1 MDIGKVPVE
10 ILQKHVFSNLR
21 TNKNILLFPN
31 IGEDCAAVDIEGE
44 IAVLTM
50 DPITAGDSMSGFLS
64 VIVACNDL
72 AAAGA
77 QPLGILTTVLL
88 PPGSGEDE
96 FAHILTQ
103 IRDACNKLNIH
114 LLGGHSEVTT
124 AVTRPLIVSTGF
136 GRVKKEF
143 LVSTGGAKH
152 GDKIVITKTIGLEGT
167 FILYNKYKEKLKDI
181 LNSHEE
187 KEIESFIEKLSVVKE
202 GMIARE
208 YASSMHDITEGGLFG
223 AIYEVCRASSKGAV
237 IYENMIN
244 LSSAVQK
251 VCAFFNLNPYKLISS
266 GSMLIT
272 TNRADEL
279 VKKLWRNGIECC
291 VVGEIME
298 KPSIEFISKSGEI
311 IYINELPID
320 EIYKVV

>member
-1 MDIGKVPVE
+1 LDIGKVPVE
-10 ILQKHVFSNLR
+10 ILQKHIFSKSK
-21 TNKNILLFPN
+21 TSKNILLFPN

-96 FAHILTQ
+96 FVHILTQ

-143 LVSTGGAKH
+143 LVSTGGAKP
-152 GDKIVITKTIGLEGT
+152 GDKIVITKTIGLEGI

-187 KEIESFIEKLSVVKE
+187 KEIESFVEKLSVVKE

-298 KPSIEFISKSGEI
+298 RPNIEFISKSGEI

>member
-1 MDIGKVPVE
+1 MDIGKVPLE
-10 ILQKHVFSNLR
+10 ILKKHVFSNFR
-21 TNKNILLFPN
+21 TDKNFLLLPN

-44 IAVLTM
+44 IAVLTT

-77 QPLGILTTVLL
+77 QPLGVLTTVLL
-88 PPGSGEDE
+88 PPGSDEDD
-96 FAHILTQ
+96 FAYILTQ

-136 GRVKKEF
+136 GKVKKE
-143 LVSTGGAKH
+143 LLISTGGAKP

-187 KEIESFIEKLSVVKE
+187 KEIESFVEKLSVVKE

-223 AIYEVCRASSKGAV
+223 AIYEVCRASGKGAV
-237 IYENMIN
+237 IYEDMIN
-244 LSSAVQK
+244 LSAAVQK

-272 TNRADEL
+272 TNMADEL
-279 VKKLWRNGIECC
+279 VKKLLQNGIECC
-291 VVGEIME
+291 IVGEIIE
-298 KPSIEFISKSGEI
+298 KPNIEFISKSGEKT
-311 IYINELPID
+311 YINELPID

>member
-10 ILQKHVFSNLR
+10 ILQKHVFRNLR
-21 TNKNILLFPN
+21 TNKNILLLPN

-44 IAVLTM
+44 IAVLTT

-64 VIVACNDL
+64 VVVACNDL

-77 QPLGILTTVLL
+77 QPLGVLTTVLL
-88 PPGSGEDE
+88 PPGSDEDE
-96 FAHILTQ
+96 FANILSQ
-103 IRDACNKLNIH
+103 IRYACDKLNVI

-136 GRVKKEF
+136 GKVKKE
-143 LVSTGGAKH
+143 LLISTGGAKP

-187 KEIESFIEKLSVVKE
+187 KEIESFVEKLSVVKE

-272 TNRADEL
+272 TSKADDL
-279 VKKLWRNGIECC
+279 VTKLLESGIECC
-291 VVGEIME
+291 IVGEIVE
-298 KPSIEFISKSGEI
+298 KPSVEFVSKSGEKT
-311 IYINELPID
+311 YINDLPID

>member
-1 MDIGKVPVE
+1 M
-10 ILQKHVFSNLR
+10 
-21 TNKNILLFPN
+21 
-31 IGEDCAAVDIEGE
+31 
-44 IAVLTM
+44 
-50 DPITAGDSMSGFLS
+50 
-64 VIVACNDL
+64 
-72 AAAGA
+72 
-77 QPLGILTTVLL
+77 
-88 PPGSGEDE
+88 
-96 FAHILTQ
+96 
-103 IRDACNKLNIH
+103 
-114 LLGGHSEVTT
+114 TT

-136 GRVKKEF
+136 GKVKKE
-143 LVSTGGAKH
+143 LLISTGGAKP

-167 FILYNKYKEKLKDI
+167 FILYNKYKEKLKGI
-181 LNSHEE
+181 LNSLEE
-187 KEIESFIEKLSVVKE
+187 KEIESFVEKLSVVKE

-223 AIYEVCRASSKGAV
+223 AIYEVCKASSKGAI

-279 VKKLWRNGIECC
+279 VKKLWENGIKCC
-291 VVGEIME
+291 IVGEIVE
-298 KPSIEFISKSGEI
+298 KPGIEFISKSKER
-311 IYINELPID
+311 IYINDLPID

>member
-1 MDIGKVPVE
+1 MDIGKISVE
-10 ILQKHVFSNLR
+10 ILKKHVFSNLKSSR
-21 TNKNILLFPN
+21 NILLLPN
-31 IGEDCAAVDIEGE
+31 IGEDCAAVDIDGE

-50 DPITAGDSMSGFLS
+50 DPITAGNSMSGFLS

-77 QPLGILTTVLL
+77 QPVGILTTVLL
-88 PPGSGEDE
+88 PPGSTEDD
-96 FAHILTQ
+96 FAYILSQ

-136 GRVKKEF
+136 GKVKKN
-143 LVSTGGAKH
+143 LLISTGGAKP

-167 FILYNKYKEKLKDI
+167 FILYSKYKEKLKNV
-181 LNSHEE
+181 LNSYEE
-187 KEIESFIEKLSVVKE
+187 KEVESFIEKLSVIEE

-223 AIYEVCRASSKGAV
+223 AIYEVCRASNKGAI

-244 LSSAVQK
+244 LSNAVQK
-251 VCAFFNLNPYKLISS
+251 VCAFFDLNPYKLISS

-279 VKKLWRNGIECC
+279 VKKLLENGIECC
-291 VVGEIME
+291 IVGEIVE
-298 KPSIEFISKSGEI
+298 NQSIEFISKSGER